1 MATAGGG
8 EALRQR
14 QPLGGGEDIST
25 QWPRN
30 AGYIWRHHY
39 APPKGEITTPKQET
53 TKMMIFLGFDMNS

>member
-14 QPLGGGEDIST
+14 QPLGGGEDVST

-30 AGYIWRHHY
+30 AGYIWRHP
-39 APPKGEITTPKQET
+39 APLGGNNDPQGGKYG
-53 TKMMIFLGFDMNS
+53 KMMTFLGFDMNS

>member
-14 QPLGGGEDIST
+14 QPLGGGEDVST

-39 APPKGEITTPKQET
+39 APPGSPQGGNNKNDD
-53 TKMMIFLGFDMNS
+53 FLGFDMKS